1 LNEQNNEII
10 LFEKDKEKL
19 YNELKIKNDDIS
31 NKIFENS
38 QLIEEINEIK
48 QALEKEQ
55 ENNEKIKCENEKLHK
70 EILEFQKNLQ
80 KFEKNA
86 LDAYIQKSN
95 IEKSMVLIKLS
106 KYKDYLILWMKKM
119 NLKIN

>member
-1 LNEQNNEII
+1 MNEQNNEII